1 MPVKQ
6 ADQLLVFGLKNCDS
20 SSKARNWLDEHGVD
34 YEFRDLRA
42 DGLAAERLQRWLTS
56 PLAALLTNRRST
68 TWRKLSAVE
77 KAQSDVDSFSLLN
90 RYTTLIKRPVL
101 ERHGRILLVGFS
113 EEEFRE
119 HLLS

>member
-20 SSKARNWLDEHGVD
+20 CSKARAWLEEHGVN

-42 DGLAAERLQRWLTS
+42 DGLSRERLQNWLSS

-68 TWRKLSAVE
+68 TWRQLSVAE
-77 KAQSDVDSFSLLN
+77 KVQSDEDPFSVLS

-101 ERHGRILLVGFS
+101 ERHGRVLLVGFAV
-113 EEEFRE
+113 EEYRE